1 MMTLFA
7 VPSLRDAL
15 ESDSLKTSVTRIVS
29 TASRLDHEA
38 ARERTDM
45 MLHLDVD
52 EGLVWTT
59 SADMTPEA
67 RRDRRKQALQ
77 FPKDVRITGMSRFD
91 GTGLHGDEAVIR
103 FHGRGYRNPS
113 IVYLARGDDYFT
125 LIFEPFLPGVIV
137 REGRVRHDEIR

>member
-1 MMTLFA
+1 MTLFA

-77 FPKDVRITGMSRFD
+77 FPKDVRITG
-91 GTGLHGDEAVIR
+91 
-103 FHGRGYRNPS
+103 
-113 IVYLARGDDYFT
+113 RGDDYFT